1 MVIMSPPRTDIGGNV
16 PGDPAKQR
24 HLPVPMARF
33 IPDIPAIPVIEPLPL
48 RRALAYAAQTVNT
61 IDSPLLG
68 LSQRLP
74 PCNVQ
79 AEQALLGALLAN
91 NRAYERV
98 AEFLS
103 PEHFADSV
111 HGRIYQAIAR
121 RIEAGQLADAVTLK
135 AEFEHSGVLGEVGG
149 TAYLAQLLTAMIGI
163 INAGEYGRAIH
174 EAWLR
179 RQLIEIGETVV
190 NNAFGADTE
199 LDSAQQQIEAAEHS
213 LFQLATHGAAT
224 SGFMTFERALIE
236 AIQGAERAFN
246 RSGHVSGL
254 TTGLRDLDAKM
265 GGLHGSDLVV
275 LAGRPGMGKTSLAT
289 AIAFSAAK
297 ALLAEAPAN
306 ESKAA
311 QKRSVGIF
319 SLEMSAEQ
327 LATRLL
333 SEESRV
339 SSDRI
344 RRGDVSQRDFDRFVQ
359 VSREIASLPIE
370 IDDTPAITL
379 SALRTRARRLKRTK
393 GLALVVV
400 DYLQLMRPA
409 AGTRPESRVLEIG
422 QFTQGLKAIA
432 KELNVPVLA
441 LSQLSRAVESRE
453 DKRPQLADLRESGT
467 IEQDADVVMFIYRD
481 EYYLEQRMPKLAA
494 FDNEAQF
501 QAAMDVWRRQ
511 MERVHNRADLVIA
524 KQRHGPTG
532 TIQLFFEAEFTRFA
546 DLDRAH
552 SANAEG

>member
-1 MVIMSPPRTDIGGNV
+1 M
-16 PGDPAKQR
+16 
-24 HLPVPMARF
+24 
-33 IPDIPAIPVIEPLPL
+33 
-48 RRALAYAAQTVNT
+48 NT

-74 PCNVQ
+74 PSNLQ

-98 AEFLS
+98 SEFLS
-103 PEHFADSV
+103 PDHFADSI
-111 HGRIYQAIAR
+111 HGRIYQAIVR

-135 AEFEHSGVLGEVGG
+135 AEFEHSGILEEVGG
-149 TAYLAQLLTAMIGI
+149 TAYLAQLLTAMVGI
-163 INAGEYGRAIH
+163 INASEYGRAIH
-174 EAWLR
+174 DAWLR
-179 RQLIEIGETVV
+179 RQLIDIGETVV
-190 NNAFGADTE
+190 NNAFGADAE
-199 LDSAQQQIEAAEHS
+199 LAGAQQIEAAEHS
-213 LFQLATHGAAT
+213 LFQLATDGSV
-224 SGFMTFERALIE
+224 SGGFVSFERALTD
-236 AIQGAERAFN
+236 AIVAAERAFN

-265 GGLHGSDLVV
+265 GGLHGSDLIV
-275 LAGRPGMGKTSLAT
+275 LAGRPGMGKSALAM
-289 AIAFSAAK
+289 AVASGAAK
-297 ALLAEAPAN
+297 SILAEARATDPNAI
-306 ESKAA
+306 A
-311 QKRSVGIF
+311 KRCIAVF
-319 SLEMSAEQ
+319 SLEMGADQ

-333 SEESRV
+333 SEESQV

-344 RRGDVSQRDFDRFVQ
+344 RRGEISQRDFDKFVQ
-359 VSREIASLPIE
+359 VSREIAALPIE

-393 GLALVVV
+393 GLALIVV
-400 DYLQLMRPA
+400 DYIQLMRPA

-422 QFTQGLKAIA
+422 QLTQGLKAIA
-432 KELNVPVLA
+432 KELSVPVLA

-453 DKRPQLADLRESGT
+453 DKRPQLSDLRESGT

-494 FDNEAQF
+494 FENEQKF
-501 QAAMDVWRRQ
+501 QSAMDEWQQQ
-511 MERVHNRADLVIA
+511 MARAHNQADLIIA

-552 SANAEG
+552 SDHGGG